1 MSQKT
6 VLITAGG
13 TGGHVFPALSVA
25 KKLQHE
31 YDILWVG
38 AKSGIENDIVPK
50 NNLPLI
56 TVNISGLRKKG
67 LVKMLLMPFILL
79 YALFQCAKIL
89 LQYRPDVIVG
99 FGGYATFPIC
109 FMAWVLRIPVVIH
122 EQNSV
127 PGLSNKVL
135 SKIANYVMV
144 AFNGVLK
151 SKKSYVVG
159 NPVRKDITQLD
170 PPEIRYN
177 ARHNGLNLLVLGGSL
192 GAKALNDTLPEVCS
206 RLSNLGKVLHQVG
219 RGDAE
224 AVSKHYAS
232 FGVNAQVVNFIDDM
246 AKSYSE
252 ADLIICRSGAS
263 TVSEVCV
270 AGIAAVFVPY
280 PFAVDDH
287 QRYNAE
293 PLVAQGAAY
302 LLLQSDLTIEKLTS
316 LVNSLDRDKCL
327 FMANKARTIAI
338 DDSVSRIVD
347 IIKKCIV

>member
-1 MSQKT
+1 MSKKT

-25 KKLQHE
+25 KKLETE

-38 AKSGIENDIVPK
+38 AKTGIENDIVPK
-50 NNLPLI
+50 NGLPLI
-56 TVNISGLRKKG
+56 TINISGLRKKG
-67 LVKMLLMPFILL
+67 LVKMLLMPFILF
-79 YALFQCAKIL
+79 YALLQCSKIL

-109 FMAWVLRIPVVIH
+109 FMGWILRVPVVIH

-151 SKKSYVVG
+151 SKKTYVVG
-159 NPVRKDITQLD
+159 NPVREDITQLSSPD
-170 PPEIRYN
+170 IRYN
-177 ARHNGLNLLVLGGSL
+177 ARQNGLNLLILGGSL
-192 GAKALNDTLPEVCS
+192 GAKALNETLPEVCS
-206 RLSNLGKVLHQVG
+206 KLTNLGQVLHQVG

-224 AVSKHYAS
+224 AVSQHYTRL
-232 FGVNAQVVNFIDDM
+232 GVKAQVVNFIDDM

-252 ADLIICRSGAS
+252 TDLIICRSGAS

-270 AGIAAVFVPY
+270 AGIAAIFVPY

-293 PLVAQGAAY
+293 PSVVQGAAY
-302 LLLQSDLTIEKLTS
+302 LQLQSSLTVEKLTT
-316 LVNSLDRDKCL
+316 LINSLNRDKCL
-327 FMANKARTIAI
+327 SMANKARAIAI
-338 DDSVSRIVD
+338 NDSVSRIID

>member
-1 MSQKT
+1 M
-6 VLITAGG
+6 
-13 TGGHVFPALSVA
+13 
-25 KKLQHE
+25 
-31 YDILWVG
+31 
-38 AKSGIENDIVPK
+38 PK

-56 TVNISGLRKKG
+56 TINISGLRKKG
-67 LVKMLLMPFILL
+67 LVKMLLMPFILI
-79 YALFQCAKIL
+79 YALLQCSKIL

-109 FMAWVLRIPVVIH
+109 FMGWILRVPVVIH

-135 SKIANYVMV
+135 SKIASYVMV

-151 SKKSYVVG
+151 SKKTYVVG
-159 NPVRKDITQLD
+159 NPVREDIVQLSS
-170 PPEIRYN
+170 PSIRYN
-177 ARHNGLNLLVLGGSL
+177 ARHDGLNLLILGGSL

-206 RLSNLGKVLHQVG
+206 KLTNLGHVLHQVG
-219 RGDAE
+219 RGDAA
-224 AVSKHYAS
+224 AVSEHYAS
-232 FGVNAQVVNFIDDM
+232 LGVNAQVVNFIDDM

-252 ADLIICRSGAS
+252 TDLIICRSGAS

-270 AGIAAVFVPY
+270 AGIAAIFVPY

-293 PLVAQGAAY
+293 PSVAQGAAY
-302 LLLQSDLTIEKLTS
+302 LQLQADLTVEKLTS
-316 LVNSLDRDKCL
+316 LINSLDRDKCL
-327 FMANKARTIAI
+327 HMANKAQAIAI
-338 DDSVSRIVD
+338 NDSVSRIVD